1 MTNKAAA
8 TSNLGNNILSKLGD
22 VCGYN
27 TIVLDEQASPA
38 DAIGVPLYANARDV
52 IRTNL
57 GRIRNKSKVH
67 IVPIGTLTAVQLT
80 AINANRLIQGL
91 SPIVEEV
98 VFVGGHI
105 YKSRVIGDGYT
116 IEDVIDQIASA
127 MDCAAI
133 VLDGHMTTIENP
145 NPRPDRY
152 GNLVRDRAVFECS
165 TRHPLP
171 ELFSVIP
178 KGDKIKPTK

>member
-1 MTNKAAA
+1 M
-8 TSNLGNNILSKLGD
+8 
-22 VCGYN
+22 
-27 TIVLDEQASPA
+27 
-38 DAIGVPLYANARDV
+38 PLYPNARDV

-57 GRIRNKSKVH
+57 GRIRNKNKVH
-67 IVPIGTLTAVQLT
+67 IVPIGTLTVAQLT
-80 AINANRLIQGL
+80 TINAGRLTQGL
-91 SPIVEEV
+91 SPIAEEV

-105 YKSRVIGDGYT
+105 YKSRIIGDGYT
-116 IEDVIDQIASA
+116 IEDVIDQISSA
-127 MDCAAI
+127 MDCTAI
-133 VLDGHMTTIENP
+133 VLDGAHMTTTENP

-178 KGDKIKPTK
+178 KGDNIKPTK